1 VGQSLL
7 MMVRVIVL
15 WACWTA
21 CTIRAVP
28 HVAARERSAALHVA
42 ACERCAAPH
51 VAFDE
56 RCAAPHVAFDE
67 RCAAPH
73 VVHDDRRAALDA
85 VSYRVLL
92 EPLVSQWSVLERL
105 VLERLVMAAPEPQ
118 HLTPLAWW
126 SAAQIPTRRPVREGK
141 MRLDA
146 RSVFQS
152 CWRSPRNL
160 PRNNYERLVKMN
172 AR

>member
-1 VGQSLL
+1 V
-7 MMVRVIVL
+7 
-15 WACWTA
+15 
-21 CTIRAVP
+21 
-28 HVAARERSAALHVA
+28 LHVA
-42 ACERCAAPH
+42 ACERCAAPR
-51 VAFDE
+51 VAS
-56 RCAAPHVAFDE
+56 DE

-85 VSYRVLL
+85 VSYRTVL
-92 EPLVSQWSVLERL
+92 EPLVLQWSVLERS
-105 VLERLVMAAPEPQ
+105 VLEPLVMAAPEPQ

-146 RSVFQS
+146 RLVVHSY
-152 CWRSPRNL
+152 WRPPRNL
-160 PRNNYERLVKMN
+160 PRNDDERLLKMN